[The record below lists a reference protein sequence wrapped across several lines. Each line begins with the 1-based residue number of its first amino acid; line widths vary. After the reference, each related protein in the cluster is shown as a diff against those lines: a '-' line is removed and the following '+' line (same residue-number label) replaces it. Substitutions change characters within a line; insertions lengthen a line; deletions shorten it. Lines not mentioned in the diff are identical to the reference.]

1 MPEFCSLTTAAE
13 KIPDQ
18 AVVTVSASSGLG
30 CPDAVLA
37 AIGQR
42 FRTTGHP
49 CQLTT
54 VHPIAAG
61 DMYGINGIDHLAYDG
76 LLQRVIAGS
85 LPSGPSS
92 MPSPRIWQMIGENRM
107 EAYNLP
113 SGILYHMH
121 REAAAHRPGVLTK
134 VGMDTFVDPNLLG
147 GCMNDCSPPDVV
159 KRVLF
164 EGEEWLFYPSI
175 AIDVALIRGTTADA
189 HGNIT
194 TEHEGSSLG
203 IYDQALAAH
212 NHGGI
217 VIAQVKRVAK
227 SGALKPQDVRV
238 PGIVVDYVVTVPEQM
253 QTTNTVYDP
262 SISGESAPEGKV
274 YDLMPWGPAK
284 PMARRA
290 AMELNRQDAVN
301 LGFGV
306 SAQVPRILLEEGL
319 SDAVTWVIEQ
329 GAVGGMP
336 LLDFQFGCASGAQ
349 AIMGSP
355 DQFTYFQGGG
365 FDRSFLSFM
374 QIDQHGCVNV
384 SRLAARP
391 HVTAGVGGFIDI
403 TANARHLVFIGTYT
417 TGGLRL
423 TIEEGQVTILQ
434 EGKVQKL
441 VPEVEHVSFSGSR
454 ALRLGQQITYITE
467 RCVLKLLPEG
477 LTLVEIAP
485 GIHLKRDILD
495 QTRLNL
501 QVSPSLKTMDRRLF
515 DPAPMNLQ
523 LPSKNE
529 PG

>member
-1 MPEFCSLTTAAE
+1 MPEFCSLAAAAE
-13 KIPDQ
+13 QIHDD
-18 AVVTVSASSGLG
+18 AVLTVSASSGLG
-30 CPDAVLA
+30 CPDATLA

-42 FRTTGHP
+42 FANSGHP
-49 CQLTT
+49 KRLTT
-54 VHPIAAG
+54 LHPIAAG
-61 DMYGINGIDHLAYDG
+61 DMYGIAGVDHLAYDG
-76 LLQRVIAGS
+76 LLKRVIAGS

-92 MPSPRIWQMIGENRM
+92 MPSPRIWQMIGENRV

-113 SGILYHMH
+113 SGVLYHMH

-134 VGMDTFVDPNLLG
+134 VGMDTFVDPLLLG
-147 GCMNDCSPPDVV
+147 GCMNDCSPPEVV
-159 KRVLF
+159 KRVTF
-164 EGEEWLFYPSI
+164 EGDEWLFYPSI
-175 AIDVALIRGTTADA
+175 PVDVALIRGTTADK

-212 NHGGI
+212 NNGGI
-217 VIAQVKRVAK
+217 VIVQVKRVVK
-227 SGALKPQDVRV
+227 SGKLKPQDVQV
-238 PGIVVDYVVTVPEQM
+238 PGVVVDYVVTAPDQM
-253 QTTNTVYDP
+253 QTTNTEYDP
-262 SISGESAPEGKV
+262 TISGELSPDGKI
-274 YDLMPWGPAK
+274 YDLMPWGPYK

-290 AMELNRQDAVN
+290 AMELCQQDAVN

-349 AIMGSP
+349 AILGSP
-355 DQFTYFQGGG
+355 DQFTYFHGGG
-365 FDRSFLSFM
+365 FDRSLLSFM
-374 QIDQHGCVNV
+374 QIDRHGCVNV

-423 TIEEGQVTILQ
+423 AIEEGQVKILQ

-441 VPEVEHVSFSGSR
+441 VPEVEHVSFSGNR
-454 ALRLGQQITYITE
+454 ALRLGQKITYITE
-467 RCVLKLLPEG
+467 RCVLQLLPEG
-477 LTLVEIAP
+477 LTVIEIAP
-485 GIHLKRDILD
+485 GINLERDVLG
-495 QTRLNL
+495 QTSLEL
-501 QVSPSLKTMDRRLF
+501 QVSPSLQIMDKRLF
-515 DPAPMNLQ
+515 DPRSMNLQ
-523 LPSKNE
+523 LPSKR
-529 PG
+529 